1 MTALTILSI
10 IFVILLVYGV
20 PVSFCIGL
28 ATLGA
33 LFTVTPDISTA
44 FIISAQR
51 MTSGLDSFTLVA
63 IPLFI
68 LAGSIMNTGGIA
80 LRLIE
85 LAKVCVGWLP
95 GSLAHITCVANALF
109 GSISGSAVASSAAV
123 GATLSPLQRK
133 EGYDMPFCA
142 AVNVASSP
150 CGLLIPPSGA
160 LIVYS
165 LISGG
170 TPVDVLFV
178 AGYIPGLMMAMSVMI
193 WIAWK
198 AYRGDLPATATH
210 RYSAKEAFHITIQA
224 FPALMLILIIMG
236 GIVFG
241 VFTATEAAGV
251 AVLYTFL
258 LGRFMY
264 KTLTLKILIKSILDA
279 AVGTAVVMLMV
290 GVSMTMSWLLASTGS
305 AKMLADAIVG
315 VSDNPYV
322 LMIMFNVLLLA
333 LGTVLDI
340 TPGLLI
346 FTPIF
351 LPVAMKLGISPVHFG
366 IIITFNLC
374 IGIATPPVGSTL
386 FVAARVAQV
395 PLTKLTV
402 PLIPMFILEVIA
414 LFLVTY
420 IPALSLWLP
429 ELLLGKVG

>member
-1 MTALTILSI
+1 MIELTILGVVFSA
-10 IFVILLVYGV
+10 LLFYGV
-20 PVSFCIGL
+20 PVSFCIGI
-28 ATLGA
+28 ATLLA
-33 LFTVTPDISTA
+33 LFNIMPDVSTA
-44 FIISAQR
+44 LVISAQR
-51 MTSGLDSFTLVA
+51 MTSSLDSFTLVA

-68 LAGSIMNTGGIA
+68 LAGGMMNTGGIA
-80 LRLIE
+80 LRLIDF
-85 LAKVCVGWLP
+85 AKVVVGWLP

-109 GSISGSAVASSAAV
+109 GAISGSAVASAAAV

-142 AVNVASSP
+142 SVNVASSP

-178 AGYIPGLMMAMSVMI
+178 AGYIPGIMMAASVMM
-193 WIAWK
+193 WVAWK
-198 AYRGDLPATATH
+198 AHKGDLPTTVH
-210 RYSAKEAFHITIQA
+210 RYSFDEAMKITLRAI
-224 FPALMLILIIMG
+224 PALFLILIIMG
-236 GIVFG
+236 GIIG
-241 VFTATEAAGV
+241 GIFTATEAAGV
-251 AVLYTFL
+251 AALYTFI
-258 LGRFMY
+258 LGRFFY
-264 KTLTLKILIKSILDA
+264 KSLGWKALIKSTLDA
-279 AVGTAVVMLMV
+279 SVGTAVVMLMV

-305 AKMLADAIVG
+305 AKMLADAVVG
-315 VSDNPYV
+315 FSDNAYV
-322 LMIMFNVLLLA
+322 LMFLFNVLLLL
-333 LGTVLDI
+333 LGTFLDI

-351 LPVAMKLGISPVHFG
+351 LPIAMKLGISPVHFG

-386 FVAARVAQV
+386 FVSARVAKV
-395 PLTKLTV
+395 PLSQLTM
-402 PLIPMFILEVIA
+402 PLLPMFTLEIIA

-429 ELLLGKVG
+429 QVVLGKVG

>member
-1 MTALTILSI
+1 MIELTILGVVFS
-10 IFVILLVYGV
+10 LLLFYGV
-20 PVSFCIGL
+20 PVSFCIGI
-28 ATLGA
+28 ATLLA
-33 LFTVTPDISTA
+33 LINVMPDVTTA
-44 FIISAQR
+44 LVVSAQR
-51 MTSGLDSFTLVA
+51 MTSSLDSFTLVA

-68 LAGSIMNTGGIA
+68 LAGSMMNTGGIA
-80 LRLIE
+80 VRLIDF
-85 LAKVCVGWLP
+85 AKVIVGRLP
-95 GSLAHITCVANALF
+95 GSLAHITCLSNTLF
-109 GSISGSAVASSAAV
+109 GAVSGSAVAAAAAV

-142 AVNVASSP
+142 AANVASSP

-178 AGYIPGLMMAMSVMI
+178 AGYVPGILMAASVML
-193 WIAWK
+193 WIGWK
-198 AYRGDLPATATH
+198 AHKGEMPPVVH
-210 RYSAKEAFHITIQA
+210 RYTASEAVRITLR
-224 FPALMLILIIMG
+224 ALPSLFLIVIIMG
-236 GIVFG
+236 GIIAG

-251 AVLYTFL
+251 ATLYTFI
-258 LGRFMY
+258 LGRFFY
-264 KTLTLKILIKSILDA
+264 KSLSWSALVKSTLDA

-305 AKMLADAIVG
+305 ARMLADAIIG
-315 VSDNPYV
+315 LSDNPYV
-322 LMIMFNVLLLA
+322 LMCLFNVLLLL
-333 LGTVLDI
+333 LGTFLDI

-386 FVAARVAQV
+386 FVASRVARI
-395 PLTKLTV
+395 PLGSLTR
-402 PLIPMFILEVIA
+402 PLLPMFTLEIVT

-420 IPALSLWLP
+420 FPALSLWLP
-429 ELLLGKVG
+429 ELILGKTG

>member
-1 MTALTILSI
+1 MIELAILGIVFTILL
-10 IFVILLVYGV
+10 FYGV
-20 PVSFCIGL
+20 PVSFCIGI
-28 ATLGA
+28 ATLLA
-33 LFTVTPDISTA
+33 LFNVMPDVTTA
-44 FIISAQR
+44 LVISAQR
-51 MTSGLDSFTLVA
+51 MTSSLDSFTLVA

-68 LAGSIMNTGGIA
+68 LAGGMMNTGGIA
-80 LRLIE
+80 LRLIDF
-85 LAKVCVGWLP
+85 AKVVVGWLP

-109 GSISGSAVASSAAV
+109 GAISGSAVASAAAV

-142 AVNVASSP
+142 SVNVASSP

-178 AGYIPGLMMAMSVMI
+178 AGYIPGIMMAASVML
-193 WIAWK
+193 WVAWK
-198 AYRGDLPATATH
+198 AHKGDLPTTVH
-210 RYSAKEAFHITIQA
+210 RYSFDEALKITLRA
-224 FPALMLILIIMG
+224 LPALFLILIIMG
-236 GIVFG
+236 GIIG
-241 VFTATEAAGV
+241 GIFTATEAAGV
-251 AVLYTFL
+251 AALYTFI
-258 LGRFMY
+258 LGRFFY
-264 KTLTLKILIKSILDA
+264 KSLGWKALVKSTLDA
-279 AVGTAVVMLMV
+279 SVGTAVVMLMV

-305 AKMLADAIVG
+305 AKMLADAVVG
-315 VSDNPYV
+315 FSDNAYV
-322 LMIMFNVLLLA
+322 LMFLFNVLLLL
-333 LGTVLDI
+333 LGTFLDI

-351 LPVAMKLGISPVHFG
+351 LPIAMKLGISPVHFG

-386 FVAARVAQV
+386 FVSARVAKVALSQLTM
-395 PLTKLTV
+395 PLL
-402 PLIPMFILEVIA
+402 PMFALEIIA

-429 ELLLGKVG
+429 QVVLGKVG

>member
-1 MTALTILSI
+1 MLELTILGVV
-10 IFVILLVYGV
+10 FTVLLFFGV
-20 PVSFCIGL
+20 PVSFCIGI
-28 ATLGA
+28 ATLLA
-33 LFTVTPDISTA
+33 LFNVTPDIPTA

-51 MTSGLDSFTLVA
+51 MTSSLDSFTLVA

-68 LAGSIMNTGGIA
+68 LAGSMMNTGGIA
-80 LRLIE
+80 LRLIDF
-85 LAKVCVGWLP
+85 AKVIVGWLP
-95 GSLAHITCVANALF
+95 GSLAHISCVANALF
-109 GSISGSAVASSAAV
+109 GAISGSAVASAAAV
-123 GATLSPLQRK
+123 GSTLSPLQRK

-178 AGYIPGLMMAMSVMI
+178 AGYVPGLLMAVAVML
-193 WIAWK
+193 WVAWK
-198 AYRGDLPATATH
+198 ARGGFLPTTVH
-210 RYSAKEAFHITIQA
+210 RYTLGESLRITLRAI
-224 FPALMLILIIMG
+224 PALLLVLIIMG
-236 GIVFG
+236 GIVAG

-251 AVLYTFL
+251 AALYTFI
-258 LGRFMY
+258 LGKFLY
-264 KTLTLKILIKSILDA
+264 KSLSWKGLIKATLDA
-279 AVGTAVVMLMV
+279 SVGTAVVMLMV

-305 AKMLADAIVG
+305 AKMLADAIIAF
-315 VSDNPYV
+315 SDNPYV
-322 LMIMFNVLLLA
+322 LMMLFNVLLLL
-333 LGTVLDI
+333 LGTFLDI

-366 IIITFNLC
+366 IVITFNLC

-386 FVAARVAQV
+386 FVAARVSQV
-395 PLTKLTV
+395 SLSLLTRPLL
-402 PLIPMFILEVIA
+402 PMFALQILA

-420 IPALSLWLP
+420 IPELSLWLP
-429 ELLLGKVG
+429 KLILGKSG

>member
-1 MTALTILSI
+1 MIELAILGI
-10 IFVILLVYGV
+10 VFTLLLLYGV
-20 PVSFCIGL
+20 PVSFCIGI
-28 ATLGA
+28 ATLLA
-33 LFTVTPDISTA
+33 LFNVTPDLSTA

-51 MTSGLDSFTLVA
+51 MTSSLDSFTLVA

-68 LAGSIMNTGGIA
+68 LAGSMMNTGGVA
-80 LRLIE
+80 LRLIDF
-85 LAKVCVGWLP
+85 AKVVVGRLP
-95 GSLAHITCVANALF
+95 GSLAHISCLSNALF
-109 GSISGSAVASSAAV
+109 GAISGSAVASAAAV

-142 AVNVASSP
+142 AANVASSP

-178 AGYIPGLMMAMSVMI
+178 AGYIPGIMMALSVMI

-198 AYRGDLPATATH
+198 AHRGDLPTTVQ
-210 RYSAKEAFHITIQA
+210 RYSLRESLLITLRAI
-224 FPALMLILIIMG
+224 PALFLILIIMG
-236 GIVFG
+236 GIIAG
-241 VFTATEAAGV
+241 IFTATEAAGV
-251 AVLYTFL
+251 AVLYTFI
-258 LGRFMY
+258 LGRFVY
-264 KTLTLKILIKSILDA
+264 RSLSWQALIKSTLDA

-305 AKMLADAIVG
+305 AKMLADTIIG
-315 VSDNPYV
+315 ISNNPYL
-322 LMIMFNVLLLA
+322 LMFMFNILLLV

-351 LPVAMKLGISPVHFG
+351 LPIAMKLGITPVHFG

-374 IGIATPPVGSTL
+374 TGIATPPVGSTL
-386 FVAARVAQV
+386 FVSARVAKV
-395 PLTKLTV
+395 SLSLLTRPLL
-402 PLIPMFILEVIA
+402 PMFALEIIA

-420 IPALSLWLP
+420 FPALSLWLP
-429 ELLLGKVG
+429 ELVLGKTG

>member
-1 MTALTILSI
+1 MIELAILGVV
-10 IFVILLVYGV
+10 FTVLLFYGV
-20 PVSFCIGL
+20 PVSFCIGI
-28 ATLGA
+28 ATLLA
-33 LFTVTPDISTA
+33 LFNVMPDISTA
-44 FIISAQR
+44 LVISAQR
-51 MTSGLDSFTLVA
+51 MTSSLDSFTLVA

-68 LAGSIMNTGGIA
+68 LAGGMMNTGGIA
-80 LRLIE
+80 LRLIDF
-85 LAKVCVGWLP
+85 AKVVVGWLP

-109 GSISGSAVASSAAV
+109 GAISGSAVAAAAAV

-142 AVNVASSP
+142 SVNVASSP

-178 AGYIPGLMMAMSVMI
+178 AGYIPGIMMAASVMM
-193 WIAWK
+193 WVAWK
-198 AYRGDLPATATH
+198 AHKGEMPTTVH
-210 RYSAKEAFHITIQA
+210 RYSFDEAMKITLRAI
-224 FPALMLILIIMG
+224 PALFLILIIMG
-236 GIVFG
+236 GIIGG

-251 AVLYTFL
+251 AALYTFI
-258 LGRFMY
+258 LGRFFY
-264 KTLTLKILIKSILDA
+264 KSLSWPLLVKSVLDA

-305 AKMLADAIVG
+305 AKMLADAVVG
-315 VSDNPYV
+315 FSANAYV
-322 LMIMFNVLLLA
+322 LMFLFNVLLLL
-333 LGTVLDI
+333 LGTFLDI

-351 LPVAMKLGISPVHFG
+351 LPIAMKLGISPVHFG

-386 FVAARVAQV
+386 FVSARVAKV
-395 PLTKLTV
+395 PLSQLTM
-402 PLIPMFILEVIA
+402 PLLPMFALEVIA

-420 IPALSLWLP
+420 FPALSLWLP
-429 ELLLGKVG
+429 QVVLGKVG

>member
-1 MTALTILSI
+1 MIELTILGVV
-10 IFVILLVYGV
+10 FTVLLFFGV
-20 PVSFCIGL
+20 PVSFCIGI
-28 ATLGA
+28 ATLLA
-33 LFTVTPDISTA
+33 LFNVTPDIPTA
-44 FIISAQR
+44 FVISAQR
-51 MTSGLDSFTLVA
+51 MTSSLDSFTLVA

-68 LAGSIMNTGGIA
+68 LAGSMMNTGGIA
-80 LRLIE
+80 LRLIDF
-85 LAKVCVGWLP
+85 AKVIVGWLP
-95 GSLAHITCVANALF
+95 GSLAHISCVANALF
-109 GSISGSAVASSAAV
+109 GAISGSAVASAAAV
-123 GATLSPLQRK
+123 GSTLSPLQRK

-178 AGYIPGLMMAMSVMI
+178 AGYVPGLMMAIAVML
-193 WIAWK
+193 WVAWK
-198 AYRGDLPATATH
+198 ARGGFLPTTVH
-210 RYSAKEAFHITIQA
+210 RYTVGESLRITLRAI
-224 FPALMLILIIMG
+224 PALLLVLIIMG
-236 GIVFG
+236 GIVAG

-251 AVLYTFL
+251 AALYTFI
-258 LGRFMY
+258 LGKFLY
-264 KTLTLKILIKSILDA
+264 KSLSWKGLVKATLDA
-279 AVGTAVVMLMV
+279 SVGTAVVMLMV

-305 AKMLADAIVG
+305 AKMLADAIIAF
-315 VSDNPYV
+315 SDNPYM
-322 LMIMFNVLLLA
+322 LMLLFNVLLLV
-333 LGTVLDI
+333 LGTFLDI

-386 FVAARVAQV
+386 FVSARVAKVSLSQ
-395 PLTKLTV
+395 LTK
-402 PLIPMFILEVIA
+402 PLLPMFALEILA

-420 IPALSLWLP
+420 FPALSLWLP
-429 ELLLGKVG
+429 EMVLGKVS

>member
-1 MTALTILSI
+1 MLELIILGVV
-10 IFVILLVYGV
+10 FTLLLFFGV
-20 PVSFCIGL
+20 PVSFCIGI
-28 ATLGA
+28 ATLLA
-33 LFTVTPDISTA
+33 LFNVTPDIPTA
-44 FIISAQR
+44 FVISAQR
-51 MTSGLDSFTLVA
+51 MTSSLDSFTLVA

-68 LAGSIMNTGGIA
+68 LAGSMMNTGGIA
-80 LRLIE
+80 LRLIDF
-85 LAKVCVGWLP
+85 AKVIVGWLP
-95 GSLAHITCVANALF
+95 GSLAHISCVANALF
-109 GSISGSAVASSAAV
+109 GAISGSAVASAAAV
-123 GATLSPLQRK
+123 GSTLSPLQRK

-178 AGYIPGLMMAMSVMI
+178 AGYVPGLMMAIAVML
-193 WIAWK
+193 WVAWK
-198 AYRGDLPATATH
+198 ARGGFLPTTVH
-210 RYSAKEAFHITIQA
+210 RYTVGESLRITLRAI
-224 FPALMLILIIMG
+224 PALLLVLIIMG
-236 GIVFG
+236 GIVAG

-251 AVLYTFL
+251 AALYTFI
-258 LGRFMY
+258 LGKFLY
-264 KTLTLKILIKSILDA
+264 KSLSWKGLVKATLDA
-279 AVGTAVVMLMV
+279 SVGTAVVMLMV

-305 AKMLADAIVG
+305 AKMLADTIIAF
-315 VSDNPYV
+315 SDNPYV
-322 LMIMFNVLLLA
+322 LMMLFNVLLLL
-333 LGTVLDI
+333 LGTFLDI

-386 FVAARVAQV
+386 FVAARVSQV
-395 PLTKLTV
+395 SLSLLTRPLL
-402 PLIPMFILEVIA
+402 PMFALQIIA

-420 IPALSLWLP
+420 IPELSLWLP
-429 ELLLGKVG
+429 KLILGKAG